1 MIFSLFTNVNEYAIL
16 IIEGGK
22 MIIGMSFIASA
33 FIFASMIAIIYFAK
47 KHVDTIETKLYNYI
61 LIISIINMIIEFTL
75 CTNILLD
82 VPLFSFYN
90 LLINKLFLVTL
101 FTWFSLFTL
110 YIISVAGVI
119 KIHKKVPWKI
129 IIYYLIIVTLLVFL
143 PIELVD
149 ENGVA
154 YSTGIATYLL
164 YGICV
169 FYVLIWLIIIFKNKK
184 KLRKKALPF
193 IAFII
198 CLIIMLVARAL
209 IPGLLLNSF
218 SSAFATVLMY
228 FTIENPDIK
237 MIEQLNI
244 AKETAEKANA
254 AKTDFL
260 SNMSHEIRTP
270 LNAIVGF
277 SNILLDDESIP
288 EKAKDEVRDIVMA
301 SDNLLEI
308 VNGILDISKIEANK
322 LEIVNNEYSPEKVI
336 DELVALSKGR
346 LGDKPI
352 EFKTNFDP
360 SIPPVLY
367 GDAGRIKQICV
378 NILTNA
384 IKYTK
389 EGWIEFKV
397 SSIVKDNICR
407 LIISVEDTGIGIK
420 EKNIDK
426 LFNKFER
433 LDLEDNVTIEGT
445 GLGLAI
451 TKKLVDLMHGK
462 IVVQSVFGKGS
473 KFTVCLDQRIVE
485 NPTIKVDTEKIINEE
500 IIVNNKKVL
509 LVDDNKINLKVAERL
524 LESYGIKTESVESG
538 YDCIEKIKNGNKYD
552 LIMLDDMMPRMSGV
566 ETLKKLKEIKGFD
579 TKVIALTANALT
591 GMREKYLSDGFNDY
605 LAKPINKEE
614 LNKIINKY
622 LNND

>member
-61 LIISIINMIIEFTL
+61 LIISIINMIMEFTL

-119 KIHKKVPWKI
+119 KIHKKVTWKI
-129 IIYYLIIVTLLVFL
+129 IIYYLIMVMLLVFL

-237 MIEQLNI
+237 MIEKLNI

-538 YDCIEKIKNGNKYD
+538 YDCIEKIKNGNKYN

>member
-1 MIFSLFTNVNEYAIL
+1 MLGVVYLFKKKVPLVENKMYSTIIIASLISAAVDTFIHFLSAYTSLEALNTTYFTLIDYLNKVIATMFVLIFSCLLAYTLLISYKRLKDNYKTVFLSVALLTVAFYAITCFTHIEIIEIGTVRNTTGPTIFLGYAFVAIL
-16 IIEGGK
+16 IVINIVFTLVNFK
-22 MIIGMSFIASA
+22 KKDKRYYTIFIILSMLIILYVASLA
-33 FIFASMIAIIYFAK
+33 FKGLIIYDVIMA
-47 KHVDTIETKLYNYI
+47 LLCYI
-61 LIISIINMIIEFTL
+61 
-75 CTNILLD
+75 
-82 VPLFSFYN
+82 
-90 LLINKLFLVTL
+90 
-101 FTWFSLFTL
+101 
-110 YIISVAGVI
+110 
-119 KIHKKVPWKI
+119 
-129 IIYYLIIVTLLVFL
+129 
-143 PIELVD
+143 
-149 ENGVA
+149 
-154 YSTGIATYLL
+154 
-164 YGICV
+164 
-169 FYVLIWLIIIFKNKK
+169 
-184 KLRKKALPF
+184 
-193 IAFII
+193 
-198 CLIIMLVARAL
+198 
-209 IPGLLLNSF
+209 
-218 SSAFATVLMY
+218 MY
-228 FTIENPDIK
+228 FTIEDPDIK

-244 AKETAEKANA
+244 ARDTAEKANA

-277 SNILLDDESIP
+277 SNILLDDDTVP
-288 EKAKDEVRDIVMA
+288 DKAKDEVRDIVMA

-322 LEIVNNEYSPEKVI
+322 LEIVSNEYSTQKVI
-336 DELVALSKGR
+336 NELVALSKGR

-352 EFKTNFDP
+352 EFKTNFDKSLP
-360 SIPPVLY
+360 SVLY
-367 GDAGRIKQICV
+367 GDAGRVKQICV

-389 EGWIEFKV
+389 EGWIEFKIDSV
-397 SSIVKDNICR
+397 IKGDICR

-473 KFTVCLDQRIVE
+473 KFTVCLDQRIVK
-485 NPTIKVDTEKIINEE
+485 NPTIKVDAEKIINKE

-524 LESYGIKTESVESG
+524 LDAYGIEVVSVDSG
-538 YDCIEKIKNGNKYD
+538 FACLDKIKAGEKYD

-566 ETLKKLKEIKGFD
+566 ETLKKLKEISGFD
-579 TKVIALTANALT
+579 MKVIALTANALT
-591 GMREKYLSDGFNDY
+591 GMKEKYLADGFDDY
-605 LAKPINKEE
+605 LAKPINKDE

>member
-485 NPTIKVDTEKIINEE
+485 NPTIKVDTEKIVNEE

>member
-1 MIFSLFTNVNEYAIL
+1 MNSGFIVLNTFSLIIALIL
-16 IIEGGK
+16 IIVFFSKERVHHTEDNIYGNLLVLIFITNLIGLVLGLSLDIHYIYK
-22 MIIGMSFIASA
+22 DFIIICLNKVYLILLIVSLTL
-33 FIFASMIAIIYFAK
+33 FAYYTYCISRYYKNNSNKVNGLFVFFGVLNSLMIAFLPLKVEVINNSSMTSGMAM
-47 KHVDTIETKLYNYI
+47 NY
-61 LIISIINMIIEFTL
+61 TL
-75 CTNILLD
+75 FVFGIVYIFLM
-82 VPLFSFYN
+82 
-90 LLINKLFLVTL
+90 FLVL
-101 FTWFSLFTL
+101 SDLKNL
-110 YIISVAGVI
+110 
-119 KIHKKVPWKI
+119 
-129 IIYYLIIVTLLVFL
+129 
-143 PIELVD
+143 
-149 ENGVA
+149 
-154 YSTGIATYLL
+154 
-164 YGICV
+164 
-169 FYVLIWLIIIFKNKK
+169 KNKK
-184 KLRKKALPF
+184 F
-193 IAFII
+193 IPVILLIVEA
-198 CLIIMLVARAL
+198 IIMITIQALCPELNYLVNPSWVITL
-209 IPGLLLNSF
+209 M
-218 SSAFATVLMY
+218 VMY

-244 AKETAEKANA
+244 ARDTAEKANA

-277 SNILLDDESIP
+277 SNLLLDDESVP

-308 VNGILDISKIEANK
+308 VNGILDISKIEAGK
-322 LEIVNNEYSPEKVI
+322 LEIIDTEYSIKKVI

-352 EFKTNFDP
+352 EFKTNIDQ

-397 SSIVKDNICR
+397 SSVVKDNICR

-473 KFTVCLDQRIVE
+473 KFTVSIDQRIVE
-485 NPTIKVDTEKIINEE
+485 NPTIKVDAEKITNKE

-538 YDCIEKIKNGNKYD
+538 FACLDKIKAGEKYD
-552 LIMLDDMMPRMSGV
+552 LIMLDDMMPKMSGV
-566 ETLKKLKEIKGFD
+566 ETLKKLKEIKDFD

-605 LAKPINKEE
+605 LAKPINKGE